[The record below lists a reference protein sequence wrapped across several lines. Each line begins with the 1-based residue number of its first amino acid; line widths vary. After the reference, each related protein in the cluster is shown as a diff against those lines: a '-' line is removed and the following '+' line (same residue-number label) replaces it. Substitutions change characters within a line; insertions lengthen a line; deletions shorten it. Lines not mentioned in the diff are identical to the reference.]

1 MILTIKILVKKIVMV
16 LMIQM
21 KKILKKRSGDSYN
34 EDSVKG
40 NSDDSDKNN
49 LMKKFKCIK
58 LNL

>member
-21 KKILKKRSGDSYN
+21 KKILKKRSDDSYN